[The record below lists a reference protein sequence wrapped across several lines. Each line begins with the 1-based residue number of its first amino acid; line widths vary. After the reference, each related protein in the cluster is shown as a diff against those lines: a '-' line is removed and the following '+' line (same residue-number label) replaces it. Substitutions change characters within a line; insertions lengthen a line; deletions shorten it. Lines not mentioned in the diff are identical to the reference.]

1 MRLRWYLV
9 IAVLAA
15 LCPLL
20 AFSAFAV
27 YQNGLASRTTAE
39 HDLLETARAVALALD
54 GHFEASIRSLR
65 ALAASEHLDKGDMRA
80 FYREAIRTRPAYEEW
95 IGISLFDASGRRLL
109 YSLEPFGTPL
119 PPRPPQM
126 AEPFRRLVDTR
137 RPAVSDLFLG
147 PVSKRPGF
155 SVGVPVVRDGE
166 VRYVLSAAVDGAV
179 LSTIVARQR
188 VPADWTLTILDPHYV
203 IAARPRIPE
212 LVGQTAGPDFV
223 ARARA
228 ATSGVFRD
236 VTREGAP
243 AYTAF
248 SRSPT
253 YGWMTSVAVPAAT
266 LDAAAMG
273 PLRTVIGVGVALLL
287 GGVLL
292 AVRVGGRVSRQIGS
306 IVAEADRLG
315 RGETPEP
322 VPSAI
327 REVADLSASLV
338 AAGWARA
345 RAQDEFRA
353 MQDRSALEREQ
364 TERKFRDLLE
374 TAPDAIV
381 IADREGR
388 ITLVNAQAEHLFGYT
403 REEMLDRPVEMLLP
417 ERVRNAHVHHRASY
431 EIAPRTRAMG
441 PGLDLLGRRKDGS
454 EVPVEISLSPLETD
468 GELRVTS
475 IIRDVTDRKRAEE
488 EIKQLNQDLE
498 RRVVERTAEL
508 EAANKEL
515 EAFAYSVSHDLR
527 APLRAMDGFSRML
540 MEKHAP
546 QLPDEARRYLG
557 VVRKSSQ
564 EMGQLIEDL
573 LTFSRLGRQAVERRT
588 VSLSRLA
595 REAFEDLEAE
605 REGRR
610 VELVVG
616 DLPECKADPR
626 LLKHV
631 FGNLLSNALKFT
643 RSREVARIEV
653 GGRREGGEHAC
664 FVRDNGVGFD
674 MRYVDKLFGVFQRL
688 HRAEDY
694 EGTGVGLAIV
704 QRIVHR
710 HDGRVWA
717 EGEIDQGATVYFTL
731 EGESS
736 HA

>member
-9 IAVLAA
+9 ISALAT
-15 LCPLL
+15 LSPLL
-20 AFSAFAV
+20 AFSAFVV
-27 YQNGLASRTTAE
+27 YQNGLAYRTMAE

-54 GHFEASIRSLR
+54 GHFEASIRGLR
-65 ALAASEHLDKGDMRA
+65 ALAASEHLDKGDLRA

-95 IGISLFDASGRRLL
+95 SGISLFDASGRRLL

-126 AEPFRRLVDTR
+126 AEPFRRLVETR
-137 RPAVSDLFLG
+137 RPAVSDLFLR

-166 VRYVLSAAVDGAV
+166 VRYVLSAAVDGAA
-179 LSTIVARQR
+179 LSTIVARQG
-188 VPADWTLTILDPHYV
+188 VPADWTLTVLDPQYV
-203 IAARPRIPE
+203 IASRPRTPE
-212 LVGQTAGPDFV
+212 LVGQTAGPNFV

-236 VTREGAP
+236 VTREGVP

-253 YGWMTSVAVPAAT
+253 YGWMTSLAVPAAT
-266 LDAAAMG
+266 LDAAATE
-273 PLRTVIGVGVALLL
+273 PLRTILGVGVALLL
-287 GGVLL
+287 GGALL
-292 AVRVGGRVSRQIGS
+292 AVWVGRRVSRQIES
-306 IVAEADRLG
+306 IVVEADRLG

-338 AAGWARA
+338 AAGQARA
-345 RAQDEFRA
+345 RAQDELRA
-353 MQDRSALEREQ
+353 TQDRAAMERERS
-364 TERKFRDLLE
+364 EMKFRELVE

-381 IADREGR
+381 IAGGLGR
-388 ITLVNAQAEHLFGYT
+388 IVIANAQAEQMFGYT
-403 REEMLDRPVEMLLP
+403 REELLGRPVEMLLP
-417 ERVRNAHVHHRASY
+417 ERVRDAHVHHRAAYHS
-431 EIAPRTRAMG
+431 APRTRPMG
-441 PGLDLLGRRKDGS
+441 AGLDLLGRRKDGS
-454 EVPVEISLSPLETD
+454 EIPVEISLSPLQTD
-468 GELRVTS
+468 GGLLVTS
-475 IIRDVTDRKRAEE
+475 VIRDVTDRKRAEE
-488 EIKQLNQDLE
+488 EIKRLNQDLE
-498 RRVVERTAEL
+498 RRVVERTADL

-540 MEKHAP
+540 VEKHAP
-546 QLPDEARRYLG
+546 QLSDEARRYLG

-573 LTFSRLGRQAVERRT
+573 LTFSRLSRQAVERRT

-595 REAFEDLEAE
+595 REAFEDLQAE
-605 REGRR
+605 CEGRR

-631 FGNLLSNALKFT
+631 FMNLLSNALKFT
-643 RSREVARIEV
+643 RGREAARIEV
-653 GGRREGGEHAC
+653 GCHLEGGEHAC

-688 HRAEDY
+688 HRIEDY

-710 HDGRVWA
+710 HGGRVWA
-717 EGEIDQGATVYFTL
+717 EGKLDQGATVYFTL
-731 EGESS
+731 GGGDP